1 MPETVRSAI
10 PVSQALT
17 VGDRAFVG
25 MDTYTD
31 PNKLQDGICQ
41 RITNLV
47 VQNGS
52 LVPRKGWQAQT
63 TNALA
68 GSYYDSVPV
77 RSTRNA
83 ASSAV
88 LAAADGSGLARF
100 WKFDSVHNDAV
111 PIPMSAS
118 GTLTFSN
125 IDPSLVRL
133 TQFGRYIYAAPGK
146 FTTAT
151 ENLPLRIDTKTTSQ
165 KITTVAI
172 GTNKFTKAGHT
183 LTVADPI
190 VLVAA
195 SGSLPSP
202 LALDTPYYVSH
213 VNGSDFYVA
222 TSLPTSTST
231 SAVSHVTFSS
241 SATTVDIVTTFKG
254 ETLPSATGLINVA
267 PIAET
272 YPVVDEDI
280 AATAH
285 QTVTTNFA
293 LRNKADSG
301 SGDAQMLSNAN
312 FASPTS
318 DGPPTSWTQFASG
331 NLITV
336 KPYSSTSFSSVT
348 LTSGGTNLTAVTPST
363 APAVDSGVTFTDVGG
378 ITNLSANQTYY
389 VVYSSGSTF
398 RIATAKRGTAISLTG
413 TTATGKAMTAILS
426 TRPIPSS
433 GYAALFDADSQD
445 GVFPGIKQD
454 VDIRRDKYTLADS
467 TTQLE
472 ASGLYALAIRV
483 IHFDQPT
490 TARRRPINVRLKALK
505 YDGVSAWTEI
515 DGAVVVKLLDLNP
528 TIQQENWSIY
538 TILADFRAFKS
549 LLADTG
555 KVRVEIQNA
564 ANFGKLADPFG
575 LYLDYAYLYAIPS
588 IPKTSDTNTGTD
600 KINNLVPI
608 YATKVNSTAAAPN
621 YGGFVK
627 DRHFY
632 YAVTTNY
639 TVTLNANSAAHAST
653 SPATAPPNGT
663 PVSFTSIGTITGP
676 IAINTTYFIV
686 NSSGSSFGLS
696 ATFGGAAIS
705 LTGTTATGL
714 TMVAGINWQNV
725 EYASIQYRPA
735 KAFES
740 LDPSFSIG
748 IQNGAATTTP
758 INWGPQGS
766 YDSQTGYI
774 TFPLDTYLKGEKNHV
789 KAVYIRS
796 NQDFTL
802 SSNGTDVPA
811 NNGEVIFYIGK
822 LVHNGELQGG
832 GKYEYAFTRWKCAP
846 AYTTTTSNNTFL
858 QTPPYVLNATATVT
872 LTSGS
877 AVQTATSPTTAPPNN
892 TAVTFLSVGTITG
905 ITAGTTYYIVNS
917 SGSSFG
923 LASTLGGSAISLT
936 GTTATG
942 LTMNT
947 TGETFFGGVESAI
960 SKVSVPV
967 TTTNA
972 ESRTRIRFS
981 GTFRDVTGDGY
992 THVLI
997 YRRNVN
1003 TFSDGKFRL
1012 IGQVDVV
1019 PATPALVGN
1028 TTGLSIES
1036 GASQSDFY
1044 IIDNL
1049 GDSEILFDQPIGKPG
1064 YIFRDGK
1071 DFFPVGAETIAV
1083 HQQRLWMSKN
1093 NTLYASWLL
1102 DNDNEYAL
1110 HTTLVPIA
1118 GDPLLPVKGA
1128 SFDVSGQF
1136 DNEPITA
1143 IVPFSGEGLS
1153 RNNSTSNALLVLR
1166 NNSILPVT
1174 GSDASTFTVLG
1185 FVNEPGVGCIAPNC
1199 AQTML
1204 GRVWW
1209 LSNSGIMQYT
1219 GGLPTP
1225 ASLQLD
1231 RLVNARSHNPLYN
1244 PTSGNLSVDQSLQ
1257 RQSSSIM
1264 FDGKFIFTS
1273 SQPGGTTVNTFF
1285 VFDTRANGW
1294 YEWSFVQGSTAQP
1307 RSMYVLNSALDAP
1320 ELYVAASNGRIYK
1333 YTGSTDKETTAS
1345 SETPFTWAVLSRSYG
1360 QTYAQGQA
1368 YYAQNR
1374 ISQLDLHVDTTAS
1387 LAVNWRVF
1395 DQTMPQLF
1403 SPVFNNPSFTFYA
1416 SGTWTFTAGNKAAGI
1431 RNIARDIR
1439 GTSYTV
1445 QLSGSSLT
1453 NGDWF
1458 RIYGLLAHVT
1468 EGGIRRRN

>member
-1 MPETVRSAI
+1 
-10 PVSQALT
+10 
-17 VGDRAFVG
+17 

-63 TNALA
+63 TSALA

-165 KITTVAI
+165 KITTVTI

-190 VLVAA
+190 VLVSA

-272 YPVVDEDI
+272 YPVVDKDI
-280 AATAH
+280 SATAH

-318 DGPPTSWTQFASG
+318 DGPPTSWTQFATG
-331 NLITV
+331 NNITV

-472 ASGLYALAIRV
+472 ASGLYALTIRV

-505 YDGVSAWTEI
+505 YDGVSAWNEI

-549 LLADTG
+549 SLADTG
-555 KVRVEIQNA
+555 KIRVEIQNA

-588 IPKTSDTNTGTD
+588 IPKTSDTNTGID

-632 YAVTTNY
+632 YSVTTNY
-639 TVTLNANSAAHAST
+639 TVNLTAGSATHTST
-653 SPATAPPNGT
+653 SPATAPANGT
-663 PVSFTSIGTITGP
+663 PVSFSSLGTITG
-676 IAINTTYFIV
+676 ISTNTTYFVV
-686 NSSGSSFGLS
+686 NSSGASFGLS
-696 ATFGGAAIS
+696 ATFGGSAIS
-705 LTGTTATGL
+705 LTGTNATGL

-725 EYASIQYRPA
+725 DYASIQYRPA
-735 KAFES
+735 KAYES
-740 LDPSFSIG
+740 IDPSFSIG
-748 IQNGAATTTP
+748 IQNGTATT
-758 INWGPQGS
+758 INWGPEGS

-774 TFPLDTYLKGEKNHV
+774 TFPLDTYLKAEKNHV
-789 KAVYIRS
+789 KAVYIRA

-802 SSNGTDVPA
+802 NSNGTDVPA

-858 QTPPYVLNATATVT
+858 QTPPYVLNTTT
-872 LTSGS
+872 L
-877 AVQTATSPTTAPPNN
+877 A
-892 TAVTFLSVGTITG
+892 
-905 ITAGTTYYIVNS
+905 
-917 SGSSFG
+917 
-923 LASTLGGSAISLT
+923 
-936 GTTATG
+936 
-942 LTMNT
+942 
-947 TGETFFGGVESAI
+947 ETFFGGVESSL

-967 TTTNA
+967 TTSNA
-972 ESRTRIRFS
+972 ESRTRIRFT
-981 GTFRDVTGDGY
+981 GAFRDVTGDGY
-992 THVLI
+992 THVLV
-997 YRRNVN
+997 YRRNIN
-1003 TFSDGKFRL
+1003 AFTDGKFRL
-1012 IGQVDVV
+1012 IGQVDIV
-1019 PATPALVGN
+1019 PATPVLVGN

-1071 DFFPVGAETIAV
+1071 DFFPVGAETITV

-1185 FVNEPGVGCIAPNC
+1185 FVNEPGAGCIAPNC

-1333 YTGSTDKETTAS
+1333 YTGTTDKETTAS
-1345 SETPFTWAVLSRSYG
+1345 SETPFTWAVLSRAYG

>member
-1 MPETVRSAI
+1 MAETVRSAI

-63 TNALA
+63 TSALA

-88 LAAADGSGLARF
+88 LAAADGSNLTRF
-100 WKFDSVHNDAV
+100 WKFDSIHNNAV
-111 PIPMSAS
+111 PIPMLAN

-125 IDPSLVRL
+125 IDPSLVRMV
-133 TQFGRYIYAAPGK
+133 QYGRYIYAAPGK
-146 FTTAT
+146 FTSST
-151 ENLPLRIDTKTTSQ
+151 ESLPIRIDTKVTSQ
-165 KITTVAI
+165 KLTSVTIA
-172 GTNKFTKAGHT
+172 TNKFTKTSHT
-183 LTVADPI
+183 LAVGDAV

-213 VNGSDFYVA
+213 VSGNDFYVA
-222 TSLPTSTST
+222 ASLPTSTST
-231 SAVSHVTFSS
+231 SAVSHVTFAS

-254 ETLPSATGLINVA
+254 ETLPTATGLLSVS
-267 PIAET
+267 PLAET
-272 YPVVDEDI
+272 YPFVDEDI
-280 AATAH
+280 NATAH
-285 QTVTTNFA
+285 LTVTTNFA
-293 LRNKADSG
+293 LRNKADSA

-312 FASPTS
+312 FASPTT
-318 DGPPTSWTQFASG
+318 DGPPTSWTQLASG
-331 NLITV
+331 NYITV
-336 KPYSSTSFSSVT
+336 KPYSQTSYTSVT
-348 LTSGGTNLTAVTPST
+348 LTAGGTNLTAVTPST
-363 APAVDSGVTFTDVGG
+363 APSLDAAVIFTDVGG
-378 ITNLSANQTYY
+378 VGGITNININQTYY

-413 TTATGKAMTAILS
+413 TTVSGKPMTAIYS
-426 TRPIPSS
+426 VFPIPSS
-433 GYAALFDADSQD
+433 GYVTLFDADSQD

-454 VDIRRDKYTLADS
+454 VDIRRDKYTLYGGS
-467 TTQLE
+467 TQLE
-472 ASGLYALAIRV
+472 ASGVYTLTIRV

-490 TARRRPINVRLKALK
+490 TARRRPINVRIKALQ
-505 YDGVSAWTEI
+505 YDNVSAWNEI

-538 TILADFRAFKS
+538 TIIADFRAFKS
-549 LLADTG
+549 ALADTG
-555 KVRVEIQNA
+555 KIRVEIQNA
-564 ANFGKLADPFG
+564 ANFGKLAYPFG

-588 IPKTSDTNTGTD
+588 IPKTKSTDSGTD
-600 KINNLVPI
+600 PVNKLVPI
-608 YATKVNSTAAAPN
+608 YATKVNSTAAAPL
-621 YGGFVK
+621 YAGFLK

-632 YAVTTNY
+632 YDVTTSY
-639 TVTLNANSAAHAST
+639 TVTLNASASHTAT
-653 SPATAPPNGT
+653 SPATAPVNGT
-663 PVSFTSIGTITGP
+663 PVTFSSIGSVTGITT
-676 IAINTTYFIV
+676 NTTYFIV

-696 ATFGGAAIS
+696 STFNGSAIS
-705 LTGTTATGL
+705 LGGSSSSGL

-725 EYASIQYRPA
+725 DYASIQYRPA
-735 KAFES
+735 KAYEE

-748 IQNGAATTTP
+748 IQNATATS
-758 INWGPQGS
+758 INWGPEGT
-766 YDSQTGYI
+766 YDSSSGYI
-774 TFPLDTYLKGEKNHV
+774 TFPLDTYLKGEKNNIR
-789 KAVYIRS
+789 AVYIRS

-802 SSNGTDVPA
+802 TSNGTDIPA
-811 NNGEVIFYIGK
+811 NAGEIVFYIGR

-858 QTPPYVLNATATVT
+858 QTPPY
-872 LTSGS
+872 
-877 AVQTATSPTTAPPNN
+877 
-892 TAVTFLSVGTITG
+892 
-905 ITAGTTYYIVNS
+905 
-917 SGSSFG
+917 
-923 LASTLGGSAISLT
+923 SL
-936 GTTATG
+936 
-942 LTMNT
+942 NT
-947 TGETFFGGVESAI
+947 TTQAETFFGGVESKL

-972 ESRTRIRFS
+972 ESRTRIRFTGS
-981 GTFRDVTGDGY
+981 FRDVTGDGY

-997 YRRNVN
+997 YRRNIN
-1003 TFSDGKFRL
+1003 SFTDGKFRL

-1019 PATPALVGN
+1019 PATPAIVGN
-1028 TTGLSIES
+1028 TTGLTVDT
-1036 GASQSDFY
+1036 GATQSDFS

-1071 DFFPVGAETIAV
+1071 DFFPIGAETIAV

-1110 HTTLVPIA
+1110 HTTEVPIA

-1185 FVNEPGVGCIAPNC
+1185 FVNEPGAGCIAPNC

-1345 SETPFTWAVLSRSYG
+1345 SETPFTWAVLSRAYG

-1387 LAVNWRVF
+1387 LTVNWRVF

>member
-1 MPETVRSAI
+1 MAETVRSAI

-63 TNALA
+63 TSALA

-88 LAAADGSGLARF
+88 LVAADGSNLTRF
-100 WKFDSVHNDAV
+100 WKFDSIHNNAV
-111 PIPMSAS
+111 PIPMLAN

-125 IDPSLVRL
+125 IDPSLVRMV
-133 TQFGRYIYAAPGK
+133 QYGRYIYAAPGK
-146 FTTAT
+146 FTSST
-151 ENLPLRIDTKTTSQ
+151 ESLPIRIDTKVTSQ
-165 KITTVAI
+165 KLTSVTIA
-172 GTNKFTKAGHT
+172 TNKFTKTSHT
-183 LTVADPI
+183 LAVGDAV

-213 VNGSDFYVA
+213 VSGNDFYVA
-222 TSLPTSTST
+222 ASLPTSTST
-231 SAVSHVTFSS
+231 SAVSHVTFAS

-254 ETLPSATGLINVA
+254 ETLPTATGLLSVS
-267 PIAET
+267 PLAET
-272 YPVVDEDI
+272 YPFVDEDI
-280 AATAH
+280 NATAH
-285 QTVTTNFA
+285 LTVTTNFA
-293 LRNKADSG
+293 LRNKADSA

-312 FASPTS
+312 FASPTT
-318 DGPPTSWTQFASG
+318 DGAPTSWTQFATG
-331 NLITV
+331 NLVTV
-336 KPYSSTSFSSVT
+336 KPYSSSTKTVT
-348 LTSGGTNLTAVTPST
+348 LTTGGTDITVTSSPTTAF
-363 APAVDSGVTFTDVGG
+363 AVDTGVTFASVGG

-398 RIATAKRGTAISLTG
+398 RVALAKRGTAISLTG
-413 TTATGKAMTAILS
+413 TTATGISATGILS
-426 TRPIPSS
+426 SRPIPSS
-433 GYAALFDADSQD
+433 GNAALFDADSQD

-454 VDIRRDKYTLADS
+454 VDIRRDKYTLYGGS
-467 TTQLE
+467 TQLE
-472 ASGLYALAIRV
+472 ASGVYTLTIRV

-490 TARRRPINVRLKALK
+490 TARRRPINVRIKALK
-505 YDGVSAWTEI
+505 YDGVSAWNEI

-528 TIQQENWSIY
+528 TIQQENWSVY
-538 TILADFRAFKS
+538 TIIADFRAFKS
-549 LLADTG
+549 ALADTG
-555 KVRVEIQNA
+555 KIRVEVQNA

-588 IPKTSDTNTGTD
+588 VPKTSDTNTGTD
-600 KINNLVPI
+600 PINKLVPI
-608 YATKVNSTAAAPN
+608 YATKINSTAAAPS
-621 YGGFVK
+621 YAGFLK

-632 YAVTTNY
+632 YDVTTSY
-639 TVTLNANSAAHAST
+639 TVTLNASASHTAT
-653 SPATAPPNGT
+653 SPATAPVNGT
-663 PVSFTSIGTITGP
+663 PVTFSSIGSVTGITT
-676 IAINTTYFIV
+676 NTTYFIV

-696 ATFGGAAIS
+696 STFNGSAIS
-705 LTGTTATGL
+705 LGGSSSSGL

-725 EYASIQYRPA
+725 DYASIQYRPA
-735 KAFES
+735 KAYEE

-748 IQNGAATTTP
+748 IQNATATS
-758 INWGPQGS
+758 INWGPEGT
-766 YDSQTGYI
+766 YDSSSGYI
-774 TFPLDTYLKGEKNHV
+774 TFPLDTYLKGEKNNIR
-789 KAVYIRS
+789 AVYIRS

-802 SSNGTDVPA
+802 TSNGTDIPA
-811 NNGEVIFYIGK
+811 NAGEIVFYIGR

-858 QTPPYVLNATATVT
+858 QTPPY
-872 LTSGS
+872 
-877 AVQTATSPTTAPPNN
+877 
-892 TAVTFLSVGTITG
+892 
-905 ITAGTTYYIVNS
+905 
-917 SGSSFG
+917 
-923 LASTLGGSAISLT
+923 SL
-936 GTTATG
+936 
-942 LTMNT
+942 NT
-947 TGETFFGGVESAI
+947 TTQAETFFGGVESKL

-972 ESRTRIRFS
+972 ESRTRIRFTGS
-981 GTFRDVTGDGY
+981 FRDVTGDGY

-997 YRRNVN
+997 YRRNIN
-1003 TFSDGKFRL
+1003 SFTDGKFRL
-1012 IGQVDVV
+1012 IGQIDVV
-1019 PATPALVGN
+1019 PTTPAIVGN
-1028 TTGLSIES
+1028 TTGLTVDT
-1036 GASQSDFY
+1036 GATQSDFS

-1071 DFFPVGAETIAV
+1071 DFFPIGAETIAV

-1110 HTTLVPIA
+1110 HTTEVPIA

-1231 RLVNARSHNPLYN
+1231 RLVNARTHNPLYN
-1244 PTSGNLSVDQSLQ
+1244 PTSGNLTIDQSLQ
-1257 RQSSSIM
+1257 RLSSSIM

-1273 SQPGGTTVNTFF
+1273 AQPGSATLNTFF
-1285 VFDTRANGW
+1285 VYDTRANGW

-1333 YTGSTDKETTAS
+1333 YTGTTDKETTAS
-1345 SETPFTWAVLSRSYG
+1345 SETPFTWAVLSRAYG

-1374 ISQLDLHVDTTAS
+1374 ISQMDLHVDTTAS

-1395 DQTMPQLF
+1395 DQSMPQLF
-1403 SPVFNNPSFTFYA
+1403 SPVFNNPAFTFYA
-1416 SGTWTFTAGNKAAGI
+1416 SGTWTFTAGNRAAAI

-1439 GTSYTV
+1439 GTSYTI

-1458 RIYGLLAHVT
+1458 RIYGVLAHVS